1 MDNNYERLIITK
13 DWVRDFRDICVC
25 ALRYAL
31 GRHTYVV
38 EEVCSF
44 IKDNPT
50 LILDKRTVG
59 VMLRDIELQLCVYE
73 NNIDEGEFKYSHQC
87 DLDCIKDLKEFLISY
102 GKSNFKETNK
112 DNN

>member
-1 MDNNYERLIITK
+1 MDNNYESLIVTK
-13 DWVRDFRDICVC
+13 DWVRDFRDICIC

-44 IKDNPT
+44 IKDNTT
-50 LILDKRTVG
+50 LILDKRVIG
-59 VMLRDIELQLCVYE
+59 VMIRDIEAQLCFY
-73 NNIDEGEFKYSHQC
+73 EFKPSYQC
-87 DLDCIKDLKEFLISY
+87 DLDCIKDLKEFLIDY
-102 GKSNFKETNK
+102 DKSNFKETNK